1 MPLLSLWVKVFA
13 SLIDDPLFAAICWF
27 SPLLTGVWVL
37 PLRRKS
43 KNLKLAAHHH
53 IFSSRVPL
61 CRRVC
66 ARWRRTNTAEQQ
78 CLRPRLCV
86 RPSGD
91 SRVSGS
97 GPSAPDGPSHWL
109 PGSPGSQPLIDQ
121 GPGFSR
127 PGGPRTYC
135 CGLASGAFGASR
147 GLWGRPAVTAQTIV
161 SVLGQIP
168 THHLPASLTHTF
180 TLTRGG
186 GGRGVGGSRR
196 GSSGHP

>member
-1 MPLLSLWVKVFA
+1 MKTWFELL
-13 SLIDDPLFAAICWF
+13 
-27 SPLLTGVWVL
+27 
-37 PLRRKS
+37 
-43 KNLKLAAHHH
+43 LAAHKHFL
-53 IFSSRVPL
+53 IPQSPDLLL
-61 CRRVC
+61 CCSPSACTCV
-66 ARWRRTNTAEQQ
+66 RTLVRDSDGGANTAERH

-97 GPSAPDGPSHWL
+97 GPSAPDGPSQSL

-121 GPGFSR
+121 GPRFSR

-147 GLWGRPAVTAQTIV
+147 GLRGRPAVTAQTIV
-161 SVLGQIP
+161 SVLGQLP

-186 GGRGVGGSRR
+186 GGGEGRVVDILDPSC
-196 GSSGHP
+196 

>member
-1 MPLLSLWVKVFA
+1 MFPCVRTLLRDSDGGTDA
-13 SLIDDPLFAAICWF
+13 
-27 SPLLTGVWVL
+27 
-37 PLRRKS
+37 
-43 KNLKLAAHHH
+43 
-53 IFSSRVPL
+53 
-61 CRRVC
+61 
-66 ARWRRTNTAEQQ
+66 AEQQ

-97 GPSAPDGPSHWL
+97 GPSAPDGPSHSL
-109 PGSPGSQPLIDQ
+109 PGSPGSQLLIDQ

-147 GLWGRPAVTAQTIV
+147 GLWGRPAVTAQTIA
-161 SVLGQIP
+161 SVLGQLP

-186 GGRGVGGSRR
+186 GEQKGWRWTSLTPVGRRC
-196 GSSGHP
+196 PI